1 MIRYIVFDCSD
12 TLLRFS
18 ALEALTEVVGDAAR
32 AADIKARIHGT
43 CTWDMYDKGQVT
55 ESQLRAEILPLFDEA
70 ERPFAAWYL
79 DNWLACYAP
88 IPGMAELVQEVRDR
102 GFVMYIIS
110 DFPPCIDVLKAR
122 FPALFGCF
130 DGMTVSCDC
139 GQIKGDKGL
148 FRQFLGETG
157 VAAEACVFIDDVPR
171 LVENARSMGFS
182 GIVFKDA
189 DQLRAE
195 LIRLGVM

>member
-18 ALEALTEVVGDAAR
+18 ALEALAETVGDAAQ
-32 AADIKARIHGT
+32 AADIKARIHGSR
-43 CTWDMYDKGQVT
+43 TWNMYDRGQVT
-55 ESQLRAEILPLFDEA
+55 EAQLREEILPLFGEA

-88 IPGMAELVQEVRDR
+88 IPGMIDLVQEVRGR
-102 GFVMYIIS
+102 GFAMHIIS

-148 FRQFLGETG
+148 FRQFLKETG
-157 VAAEACVFIDDVPR
+157 VAAEECVFIDDVPR
-171 LVENARSMGFS
+171 LVENACSLGFH
-182 GIVFKDA
+182 GIVFEDA
-189 DQLRAE
+189 AKLRAA
-195 LIRLGVM
+195 LVRLGVM